1 MYMVTIIL
9 GEQYLCITVVIYE
22 FITKK
27 AVERSWIC
35 IAVYQNLILF
45 RQREQWGTISK
56 PTSGR

>member
-1 MYMVTIIL
+1 
-9 GEQYLCITVVIYE
+9 VVIYE

-56 PTSGR
+56 PTSGRRGYGNATGSNIKTI